1 MTLKTRYFSLLLT
14 VALFFGGFA
23 HGQKRTEKVD
33 LPNFSQVNEQLYRGG
48 QPTEAGVKKLKD
60 EFNIKTI
67 INLRGADDRA
77 KKEENWAKDAGVKFI
92 NIPLH
97 NWFGPKDKKIEKILS
112 LINTPENQPVFV
124 HCKRGSDRTGTIIAV
139 YRMTQDG
146 WTAKQAN
153 KEAKE
158 FGFGWW
164 QFWMKD
170 YIKDYYKD
178 FISQK

>member
-1 MTLKTRYFSLLLT
+1 MGER
-14 VALFFGGFA
+14 
-23 HGQKRTEKVD
+23 R
-33 LPNFSQVNEQLYRGG
+33 
-48 QPTEAGVKKLKD
+48 
-60 EFNIKTI
+60 
-67 INLRGADDRA
+67 
-77 KKEENWAKDAGVKFI
+77 GVKFI